1 MFALRPDHASVAVS
15 PRFVLPRWLR
25 RPARAVSRLFGPD
38 VEAPR
43 FAATFLTG
51 GLLLAT
57 GIYGAAIGG
66 HMPEL
71 VKSVTA
77 RTGFAVVDVRVSGNR
92 ETSEIDVVESLGL
105 DGYTALIGLDVREAR
120 ERVAALPWVES
131 VTIRKVYPD
140 AIDVSLVERTAFAIW
155 QHEGELTLIESNG
168 RPIAPLTGNRFADLP
183 LVVGEGAP
191 DRAADFL
198 RRVAAYPQLAG
209 RVRGYVRVAGR
220 RWDLHMANGVVVR
233 LPDNGEDA
241 ALAAFAQ
248 MQDEHDVLGRDIVA
262 VDLRL
267 RDRVTIQLS
276 AEAASE
282 RQDMMKQVVSGKKGR
297 RI

>member
-1 MFALRPDHASVAVS
+1 VFALRPDHASVAVS

-25 RPARAVSRLFGPD
+25 RPARAFSRLFGPD

-71 VKSVTA
+71 VKGVTA

-155 QHEGELTLIESNG
+155 QHDGELTLIEANG
-168 RPIAPLTGNRFADLP
+168 RPIAPLTGNRFDDLP

-198 RRVAAYPQLAG
+198 RRVAAYPQLG
-209 RVRGYVRVAGR
+209 TQVRGYVRVAGR

-233 LPDNGEDA
+233 LPDDGEDA
-241 ALAAFAQ
+241 ALASLAR
-248 MQDEHDVLGRDIVA
+248 MQDEQDVLGRDIVA

-267 RDRVTIQLS
+267 RDRVSIQLS
-276 AEAASE
+276 AEAASA
-282 RQDMMKQVVSGKKGR
+282 RQDRMKQLVSGKKGQ

>member
-1 MFALRPDHASVAVS
+1 MFALKPGHAGVASS

-25 RPARAVSRLFGPD
+25 RPARALGRLFGPD

-43 FAATFLTG
+43 FAATFLSG

-57 GIYGAAIGG
+57 GIYGAAVGG

-71 VKSVTA
+71 IKGVTA
-77 RTGFAVVDVRVSGNR
+77 RTGFAVADVRVSGNR
-92 ETSEIDVVESLGL
+92 ETSEIDVVGSLGL

-120 ERVAALPWVES
+120 ERVVALPWVES
-131 VTIRKVYPD
+131 ATVRKVYPD
-140 AIDVSLVERTAFAIW
+140 AIEVSLVERKAFAIW
-155 QHEGELTLIESNG
+155 QHEGELTLIESDG
-168 RPIAPLTGNRFADLP
+168 RPIAPMTGNRFAELP

-198 RRVAAYPQLAG
+198 RRVTAYPQLAG
-209 RVRGYVRVAGR
+209 QVRGYVRIAGR
-220 RWDLHMANGVVVR
+220 RWDLHLANGVVIR
-233 LPDNGEDA
+233 LPDHGEDA
-241 ALAAFAQ
+241 ALAAFAR

-267 RDRVTIQLS
+267 RDRITIQLS

-282 RQDMMKQVVSGKKGR
+282 RQDEMKQLVSGKKGR